1 MWIESLRQGSANR
14 NEQNSPWLDQSDD
27 ITAEINIKTRGYR
40 EFDPSLLFHEG
51 FLGNPKSLKGLTIL
65 HHPDCFISENQSP
78 HTSTPLTRIENLDE
92 FARKSVSQEKTS
104 LVSQEQIFLQD

>member
-1 MWIESLRQGSANR
+1 MDGKGIKFPWTYSESLPQLGEMWIESLRQGSANR

-51 FLGNPKSLKGLTIL
+51 FLGNPS
-65 HHPDCFISENQSP
+65 
-78 HTSTPLTRIENLDE
+78 R
-92 FARKSVSQEKTS
+92 
-104 LVSQEQIFLQD
+104 